1 MAKVQGQ
8 VNTVRVVF
16 SISGA
21 ETTPY
26 SYAKIKNNT
35 KIFDHLLHLRQYELK
50 IDHISNCEG

>member
-16 SISGA
+16 SISGV

-35 KIFDHLLHLRQYELK
+35 KIFDHPLHLRQY
-50 IDHISNCEG
+50 